1 MAKPNLNLSGLVIFV
16 ILGTA
21 GGAFAEKQLID
32 DDTGSTVEQYFPRK
46 QVKAAQ
52 VKPVRKAV
60 EPSDEA
66 KEESADGSEEVR
78 QPYKEADDGLQ
89 LRQMRRVGVGVQAA
103 GALGL
108 GGVVLDLNFAP
119 QWSVTTGFGGGSG
132 FQAFEFQAKYVLSGT
147 WIMPYATFG
156 YSRWYSVGTSGPI
169 GSTNPPV
176 LGDRLLNDS
185 ERATGQFAKNLLYP
199 GLGLQFTQL
208 HGEWAGTSIYAE
220 LTVLLDVGDAVAAPT
235 GALGI
240 AYYF

>member
-1 MAKPNLNLSGLVIFV
+1 MVKPNLNLSGLVIFV

-89 LRQMRRVGVGVQAA
+89 LRQISTLLLN
-103 GALGL
+103 GASP
-108 GGVVLDLNFAP
+108 LDLAEVRAFKLLNFKPSMFYQEPGLCRTPLLAIRAGI
-119 QWSVTTGFGGGSG
+119 V
-132 FQAFEFQAKYVLSGT
+132 
-147 WIMPYATFG
+147 
-156 YSRWYSVGTSGPI
+156 SGPR
-169 GSTNPPV
+169 GPSEV
-176 LGDRLLNDS
+176 LI
-185 ERATGQFAKNLLYP
+185 
-199 GLGLQFTQL
+199 LQF
-208 HGEWAGTSIYAE
+208 W
-220 LTVLLDVGDAVAAPT
+220 
-235 GALGI
+235 GI
-240 AYYF
+240 ASLTIVREPLANLQKTCFIPA